1 MITFWIFAIAMV
13 IVALFF
19 LLRPFFIDVKK
30 DEIERSAL
38 NVNITKERL
47 AELETEFEQ
56 ETISQSEY
64 EQTREELEQALLYDV
79 EQETTNIKKV
89 NSESYN
95 RFTRF
100 VLIFSVPVFAIGLY
114 AFLGQPDL
122 IEGGKKQTATVPAGH
137 GSSNGADKLATVEQ
151 MIDKLAA
158 KLKENPNNAEGW
170 FMLGRSY
177 MSMKRYKEA
186 VAALEKT
193 NQLVPNNPTV
203 MLQYADA
210 LTMSRGGQISGKPF
224 ELIKKAVEMKPDDP
238 TGLWLLGMGYDEQGE
253 YQKAISYWS
262 LLLPLLKDDKSINE
276 VNSLIRQAKT
286 KSGIDVAEETKSDSK
301 PASSVAEK
309 KSFISLNVNVSIDKN
324 KLKDVSANDTVFIFA
339 KAINGPP
346 MPLAVVRKQV
356 KDLPLQVTLDDSMAM
371 IPSMKLSSFDKVKIT
386 ARVSK
391 TGKPLLQKGDL
402 YSKEKHVTLPFNGLI
417 NIKIDSLAE

>member
-1 MITFWIFAIAMV
+1 MITFWIFSIAMV

-30 DEIERSAL
+30 DEVERSAL

-47 AELETEFEQ
+47 AELETELEQ
-56 ETISQSEY
+56 DTISQSEY

-95 RFTRF
+95 RFTRL
-100 VLIFSVPVFAIGLY
+100 VLIFSVPVFAISLY
-114 AFLGQPDL
+114 AFLGQPEL
-122 IEGGKKQTATVPAGH
+122 IEGGKKQTATAPAGH
-137 GSSNGADKLATVEQ
+137 ASSNGAGKLATVEQ

-158 KLKENPNNAEGW
+158 KLKENPDNAEGW

-177 MSMKRYKEA
+177 MSLKRYKEA
-186 VAALEKT
+186 AEALEKT

-224 ELIKKAVEMKPDDP
+224 ELIKKAVEIKPDDP

-253 YQKAISYWS
+253 YQKAISYWN

-276 VNSLIRQAKT
+276 VKSLVRQAKR
-286 KSGIDVAEETKSDSK
+286 KSGIDVAANSDSK
-301 PASSVAEK
+301 PANTAAEK
-309 KSFISLNVNVSIDKN
+309 KSITSLNVSVSIDK
-324 KLKDVSANDTVFIFA
+324 KLLKHVSANDTVFIFA
-339 KAINGPP
+339 KAVNGPP

-356 KDLPLQVTLDDSMAM
+356 KDLPLEVVLDDSMAM
-371 IPSMKLSSFDKVKIT
+371 VPSMTLSSFDQVQIS

-391 TGKPLLQKGDL
+391 SGQPRAQSGDIQ
-402 YSKEKHVTLPFNGLI
+402 SEAQIVKSNKKETI
-417 NIKIDSLAE
+417 NLTISNVVP